1 MEVRKLCS
9 DGGEELSGEKTKRAA
24 GAPTSVDLL
33 QVDIV
38 LWASLFGLERKIAL
52 SFQFRIAVGR
62 LWVLFRFYGA
72 QLHKSS
78 HFIWLGL
85 WTNGDRGAAN

>member
-24 GAPTSVDLL
+24 GAPTSVDL

-38 LWASLFGLERKIAL
+38 LWASLFGLERKIA
-52 SFQFRIAVGR
+52 FEFPV
-62 LWVLFRFYGA
+62 
-72 QLHKSS
+72 
-78 HFIWLGL
+78 
-85 WTNGDRGAAN
+85 